1 MKSKSDI
8 TEVSDEVKTPPVE
21 DNILRDAAGF
31 VPFSLKRQCMKGQ
44 FSDLHYNEKI
54 ACLNSISVSNEVGNT
69 QAFLDYTKSWLE
81 KQNRGGLLQLSSTI
95 V

>member
-31 VPFSLKRQCMKGQ
+31 VPLSLKRQCMKGQ
-44 FSDLHYNEKI
+44 FSDLHYDEKI